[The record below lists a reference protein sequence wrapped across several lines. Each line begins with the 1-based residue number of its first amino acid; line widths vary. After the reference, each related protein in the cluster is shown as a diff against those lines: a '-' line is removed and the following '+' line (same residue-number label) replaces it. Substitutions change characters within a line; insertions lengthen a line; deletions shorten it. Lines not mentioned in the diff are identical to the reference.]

1 MHDVKTARD
10 ITAETMMDEAE
21 VVIAR
26 GWPREESG
34 A

>member
-10 ITAETMMDEAE
+10 ITAETMDEAE

-26 GWPREESG
+26 GWRREESG